1 MSPKIDRKTAAKQLK
16 VSIRTVDRYI
26 KSGKLKTE
34 KDNGRIW
41 LYKKEIGRIQSR
53 HKVDNVDNGMS
64 IDKVDSSA
72 TKNVHSLSTP
82 KTQKTAK
89 ESKKSD
95 NDVYKKLY
103 EELHEE
109 AKINR
114 KRLEAANYRVGQL
127 EAMVKESIPILD
139 HQKLLADQ
147 TTARLNAET
156 EMETALNTLENAK
169 KTIKEMKISK
179 RIYFYA
185 LFIFL
190 LLQPLWLILL
200 QNR

>member
-1 MSPKIDRKTAAKQLK
+1 MSQKIDRKTAAKQLK

-26 KSGKLKTE
+26 KSGKLKTDKE
-34 KDNGRIW
+34 NGRIW
-41 LYKKEIGRIQSR
+41 LYKKEINQIQSR
-53 HKVDNVDNGMS
+53 HKVDNVDNEMS

-82 KTQKTAK
+82 KTRKAAE
-89 ESKKSD
+89 ESKNTD
-95 NDVYKKLY
+95 NEVYKKLY

-109 AKINR
+109 AKISR

-147 TTARLNAET
+147 TTARLHAES
-156 EMETALNTLENAK
+156 EMETALYTLENAK

-185 LFIFL
+185 LFIFF